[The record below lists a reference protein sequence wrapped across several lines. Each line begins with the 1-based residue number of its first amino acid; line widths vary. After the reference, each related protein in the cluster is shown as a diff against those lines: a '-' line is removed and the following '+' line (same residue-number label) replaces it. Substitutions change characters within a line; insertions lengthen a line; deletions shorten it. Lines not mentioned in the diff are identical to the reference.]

1 MSSEIVGAGDEL
13 QSFIKLAREIFHDE
27 PWDQVQRYVERAWHA
42 CQLSDGAEWA
52 DVQPLVRAEWD

>member
-42 CQLSDGAEWA
+42 CQLSDGPSG
-52 DVQPLVRAEWD
+52 QTCNP